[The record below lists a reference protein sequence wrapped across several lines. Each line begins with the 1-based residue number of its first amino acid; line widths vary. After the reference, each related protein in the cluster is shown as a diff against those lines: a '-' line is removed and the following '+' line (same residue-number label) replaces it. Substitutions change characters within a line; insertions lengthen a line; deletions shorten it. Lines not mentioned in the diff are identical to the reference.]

1 MLLICTEK
9 VWHFSIEFW
18 KFKYLEKYCAV
29 CKCDCWILYNVLIL
43 ICCFVMIGVN
53 GHIPGGK
60 EGQHLAVFG
69 IDVTHWC

>member
-1 MLLICTEK
+1 M
-9 VWHFSIEFW
+9 
-18 KFKYLEKYCAV
+18 EKYCAV
-29 CKCDCWILYNVLIL
+29 CKCDCRILYNVLIL